1 MISLKGKKALVTG
14 GSRGLGKSIAL
25 HLAQEGVDVAI
36 TGTNEALLKEV
47 VDVITSY
54 GVNGTYA
61 VFDVSDKYSVERGI
75 ETVAEALGGLNI
87 LINNAGIASFGSIMD
102 MEVEA
107 WEKMIQVNLLGAY
120 YVAKFAIP
128 HIVAS
133 GEGDIL
139 NVSSTAGL
147 KGGANISAYSA
158 SKAGLIALSESMM
171 QELRKKNVR
180 VTTLLPSTIATDLTL
195 KGLKITDGNPEKVL
209 QPEDFAELVLDT
221 LKMNRRAMIN
231 QIGVFSTNP

>member
-25 HLAQEGVDVAI
+25 HLAQEGIDVAI

-75 ETVAEALGGLNI
+75 ETIVEALGGLNI

>member
-75 ETVAEALGGLNI
+75 ETVVEALGGLNI

>member
-61 VFDVSDKYSVERGI
+61 VFDVSDKYQVDRGI
-75 ETVAEALGGLNI
+75 ETVVEALGGLDI
-87 LINNAGIASFGSIMD
+87 LVNNAGIAAFGSILD

-209 QPEDFAELVLDT
+209 QPEDFAELVVNT

>member
-75 ETVAEALGGLNI
+75 ETVAETLGGLNI
-87 LINNAGIASFGSIMD
+87 LINNAGSASFGSIMD

>member
-61 VFDVSDKYSVERGI
+61 VFDVSDKYQVDRGI
-75 ETVAEALGGLNI
+75 ETVVEALGGLDI
-87 LINNAGIASFGSIMD
+87 LINNAGIAAFGSILD

-128 HIVAS
+128 HVVAS

-209 QPEDFAELVLDT
+209 QPEDFAELVINT

>member
-1 MISLKGKKALVTG
+1 MISLKGKKAIVTG

-36 TGTNEALLKEV
+36 TGTNEDLLKEV

-54 GVNGTYA
+54 GVKGTYA
-61 VFDVSDKYSVERGI
+61 VFDVSDKYSVEKGI
-75 ETVAEALGGLNI
+75 ASIVETLGGLNI
-87 LINNAGIASFGSIMD
+87 LVNNAGVAAFGSILDMD
-102 MEVEA
+102 VNT
-107 WEKMIQVNLLGAY
+107 WERMIQVNLLGAY
-120 YVAKFAIP
+120 YVAKYSIP
-128 HIVAS
+128 HLIAS
-133 GEGDIL
+133 GEGDVL

-171 QELRKKNVR
+171 QELRKQNVR
-180 VTTLLPSTIATDLTL
+180 VSTLLPSTIATDLTM
-195 KGLKITDGNPEKVL
+195 KGLKITDGNPDKVL
-209 QPEDFAELVLDT
+209 QPEDFAEMVLDI

-231 QIGVFSTNP
+231 QAGVFSTNP

>member
-61 VFDVSDKYSVERGI
+61 VFDVSDKYQVERGI
-75 ETVAEALGGLNI
+75 ETVVESLGGLDI
-87 LINNAGIASFGSIMD
+87 LINNAGIAAFGSILD

-209 QPEDFAELVLDT
+209 QPEDFAELVINT